1 MRQAYPDMPF
11 LYSFDHGDVKK
22 YEEVDCSFLDLY
34 EHHIWMA
41 QQNGGEFYKLVG
53 YGYNRFSPDDYKNGE
68 KRERVYRERPEYW
81 QKLLTDKIESLWLP
95 WPGRIAVLSLRQNVG
110 DWWIIRIGLY

>member
-1 MRQAYPDMPF
+1 MRQVYPDMPF

-53 YGYNRFSPDDYKNGE
+53 YG
-68 KRERVYRERPEYW
+68 
-81 QKLLTDKIESLWLP
+81 
-95 WPGRIAVLSLRQNVG
+95 
-110 DWWIIRIGLY
+110 

>member
-1 MRQAYPDMPF
+1 M
-11 LYSFDHGDVKK
+11 GDVKK

-53 YGYNRFSPDDYKNGE
+53 YGYNRFLPDDYKNVDE
-68 KRERVYRERPEYW
+68 KRR
-81 QKLLTDKIESLWLP
+81 T
-95 WPGRIAVLSLRQNVG
+95 GLSG
-110 DWWIIRIGLY
+110 KTWILAEVVD

>member
-1 MRQAYPDMPF
+1 M
-11 LYSFDHGDVKK
+11 
-22 YEEVDCSFLDLY
+22 DCSFLDLY

-53 YGYNRFSPDDYKNGE
+53 YGYNRFSPDDYKNVV
-68 KRERVYRERPEYW
+68 KNAERVYRERPEYW
-81 QKLLTDKIESLWLP
+81 QKLLTDKIELMASVA
-95 WPGRIAVLSLRQNVG
+95 GRIAVLSLRQNVG